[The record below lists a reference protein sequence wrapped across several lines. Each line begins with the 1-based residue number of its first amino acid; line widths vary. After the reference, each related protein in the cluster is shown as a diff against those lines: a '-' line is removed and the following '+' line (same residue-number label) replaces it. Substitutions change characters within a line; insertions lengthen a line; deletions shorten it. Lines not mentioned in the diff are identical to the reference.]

1 MKKLLL
7 AVAAFAMTAPAFAA
21 SSTTSRHETA
31 ALIGLQWNFGVNTP
45 ELVLGVRS
53 TNIRPSGTV
62 TGVKFDVAIPLS
74 ATDWQKP
81 TVRVLGVGG
90 RRNALAEAGLG
101 YSFTSSSIVIGAGVQ
116 APFVNGGFNFAP
128 GSSVMPYF
136 GVNSFNRPKKPKT
149 TTTIFSP
156 I

>member
-7 AVAAFAMTAPAFAA
+7 AAAAIVTTAPAFAA
-21 SSTTSRHETA
+21 PYTYVTTSRHETA
-31 ALIGLQWNFGVNTP
+31 ALVGLQWNFGSSTP
-45 ELVLGVRS
+45 ELVLGVRT
-53 TNIRPSGTV
+53 TNIRPSGAV
-62 TGVKFDVAIPLS
+62 SGVKFDVAIPLN
-74 ATDWQKP
+74 ANWQKP

-101 YSFTSSSIVIGAGVQ
+101 YSFASSSIVIGAGVQ
-116 APFVNGGFNFAP
+116 GPFVSGGFNYAP

-136 GVNSFNRPKKPKT
+136 GVNSFNRPKKPKK
-149 TTTIFSP
+149 SVVNP